1 MRILLNL
8 TGEVLKDNL
17 DGFKKVIK
25 LYEAQDH
32 QGLALVPVTK
42 DYSGAIKSYFI
53 DDEWIMLAY
62 VDRKITNK
70 FKLFFT
76 EISSDKLVNEFKL
89 ICFAWMYTPAAQRRT
104 TTLKPTSLIA
114 LHSKLTQVYKFLDK
128 MGWDSIT
135 VLTQPVPFY
144 EFCNFI
150 EGLKYSF
157 SNAEHIFA
165 ALRRVELSYEYIPI
179 QLVLP
184 TDQSTKQLAT
194 KYCCPTKNK
203 ADQFYA
209 IPTRLMEKIYA
220 KTIDYVEEFYPHRE
234 LLCELMIELRHN
246 YELGKQYVDKKID
259 SGSWRWMN
267 RETPDYRIE
276 VNKYQPQRY
285 ETIIESFLIGTPLEK
300 YIVSHVGK
308 FSAWLTKI
316 QTACYIVCA
325 AFTGMRRSELYSLH
339 ADSFIQRE
347 FNGKTIYSLR
357 SYQHKMT
364 QGRGQLTEWV
374 TSPLT
379 KKAIKLAEALSRDMR
394 SQLLCSNNPM
404 KHQEASCL
412 WLTQSRKQQLPNVR
426 FEGNL
431 RSHFNSIALEAEAI
445 VDEQALEEFKL
456 INPNCNPLNADKR
469 IIVGEVWPLTTHQFR
484 RTFAVFVR
492 RHNLCSVVA
501 VKDQFKHLDVPTTDW
516 YGEGSSAAHLKGID
530 SDHELKNLI
539 LNVTNEVTTDAFYRW
554 YNSSEALYGKR
565 GLEILKERTS
575 IPKDLKSWDEINEH
589 VKAGRLNLVGTLHS
603 YCLAGY
609 DCRMD
614 KVTSPANCFKCENQ
628 LIDEEKAQNWI
639 NRHKWVSDQVLY
651 LDSVGSLTSSKFS
664 HYITQIRAAERV
676 MHFFKI
682 SHDKFDSKGI
692 SNE

>member
-8 TGEVLKDNL
+8 PGEVLKDNL
-17 DGFKKVIK
+17 YAFKKIID
-25 LYEAQDH
+25 LYDAQDH
-32 QGLALVPVTK
+32 KGLALVPVTK
-42 DYSGAIKSYFI
+42 DYSGKIKSYFI

-89 ICFAWMYTPAAQRRT
+89 ICFSWMYTPAGQRRVGV
-104 TTLKPTSLIA
+104 LKPTSLIA

-128 MGWDSIT
+128 MGWDSIS
-135 VLTQPVPFY
+135 VLSQPVSFY
-144 EFCNFI
+144 EFCNYI
-150 EGLKYSF
+150 ESLKYSLG
-157 SNAEHIFA
+157 NAEHIFSV
-165 ALRRVELSYEYIPI
+165 LKRIESSFEYIPI
-179 QLVLP
+179 KLMLP
-184 TDQSTKQLAT
+184 VEQSIKELAK
-194 KYCCPTKNK
+194 KYCCHEKNK

-220 KTIDYVEEFYPHRE
+220 KAIDYVEELYPHRE
-234 LLCELMIELRHN
+234 LLCELMIELRRN
-246 YELGKQYVDKKID
+246 YVLGKQCVDKKID
-259 SGSWRWMN
+259 SGYWKWMN
-267 RETPDYRIE
+267 RESPDYRIE
-276 VNKYQPQRY
+276 VNKHQPQKY

-300 YIVSHVGK
+300 YIIKQMGK
-308 FSAWLTKI
+308 FSAWLVKI

-325 AFTGMRRSELYSLH
+325 AFTGMRKSELFCLH
-339 ADSFIQRE
+339 EDSFIQRE
-347 FNGKTIYSLR
+347 FNGKVIYSLQ

-364 QGRGQLTEWV
+364 QGRGQRTEWV

-379 KKAIKLAEALSRDMR
+379 KQAIKLAEAISRDMR
-394 SQLLCSNNPM
+394 GQLLSSDDPM

-412 WLTQSRKQQLPNVR
+412 WLTQSHKQKLPTVR

-431 RSHFNSIALEAEAI
+431 RFHFNSIAEEAGAI
-445 VDEQALEEFKL
+445 VNEDDLKEFKL
-456 INPNCNPLNADKR
+456 INPNCSPLNADKKIR
-469 IIVGEVWPLTTHQFR
+469 IGELWPLTTHQFR

-501 VKDQFKHLDVPTTDW
+501 VKNQFKHLDIPTSDW
-516 YGEGSSAAHLKGID
+516 YGEGSSAAHLKGIE
-530 SDHELKNLI
+530 SDDELKNLI

-554 YNSSEALYGKR
+554 YNSSELLYGKR
-565 GLEILKERTS
+565 GLEIIKVRAS
-575 IPKDLKSWDEINEH
+575 IPKDLKSWEQINEH

-614 KVTSPANCFKCENQ
+614 KVTSPANCYKCENQ
-628 LIDEEKAQNWI
+628 LIDEEKAQGWI
-639 NRHKWVSDQVLY
+639 ERHKWASDQVIY

-676 MHFFKI
+676 MHSFKI
-682 SHDKFDSKGI
+682 PYDKFNSKGI